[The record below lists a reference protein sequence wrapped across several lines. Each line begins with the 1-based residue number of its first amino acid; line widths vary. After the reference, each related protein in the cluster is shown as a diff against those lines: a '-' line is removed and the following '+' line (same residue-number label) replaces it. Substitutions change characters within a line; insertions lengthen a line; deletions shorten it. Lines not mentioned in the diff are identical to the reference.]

1 MILKQKNYAKKMKSM
16 ELGGEEG
23 KMESFE
29 SLEVIAE
36 KFSLIIVL
44 ALRNNPALNHC
55 EKTI

>member
-1 MILKQKNYAKKMKSM
+1 MKSM